1 MNVTDIVKKYQGRL
15 KGFIRQ
21 RVSSD
26 EDAEDILQN
35 IFYQLANADRLLMP
49 VENVLAWL
57 YTVARNQITDL
68 WRKKKNIP
76 FSELVNNDED
86 SEILGEIENILLS
99 DPETPE
105 DEYIKSI
112 IMSELETALSELP
125 KEQREVFEMTEI
137 QGMSNKEI
145 SEKTG
150 VPVNTLLSRKRYA
163 VLYLRERLYD
173 LYYELTS

>member
-35 IFYQLANADRLLMP
+35 IFYQLANADRLLLP

-76 FSELVNNDED
+76 FTEFVNDDED
-86 SEILGEIENILLS
+86 SDVLDEIQSLILS

-112 IMSELETALSELP
+112 IMSELEAALAELP

-137 QGMSNKEI
+137 MGMSNKEI

-150 VPVNTLLSRKRYA
+150 VSVNTLLSRKRYA
-163 VLYLRERLYD
+163 VLFLRERLYD

>member
-1 MNVTDIVKKYQGRL
+1 MNVADIVKKYQGRL
-15 KGFIRQ
+15 KGFVRQ

-86 SEILGEIENILLS
+86 AEIFGEIENILLS

-150 VPVNTLLSRKRYA
+150 VSVNTLLSRKRYA